1 MIITYSVKNYLK
13 MYEKEM
19 KEEELVVAIK
29 EYLHN
34 RLEGKIDKLYIHRT
48 EDVDLLKAVG
58 TNKNFVELI

>member
-1 MIITYSVKNYLK
+1 

-58 TNKNFVELI
+58 TNKNFVELIWKWET